1 MPLRLATL
9 LFASAGMVGLVV
21 IVTGYGTHRLFLG
34 APFCLVAAMSA
45 LAGRF
50 ALRRRARREILS
62 WLPVTRVSPGA
73 ERPWGGD
80 WEGLWSPEDA
90 PAGSELSAGLRVA
103 RTEIRDAT
111 RALLASLGEE
121 ARSGGP
127 RRGARPACRHAR
139 LRELGRRVV
148 VRAPASAASS
158 SRRHLRVGGTPGR
171 KVLVSRKLLVS

>member
-1 MPLRLATL
+1 MPLRLAPL

-73 ERPWGGD
+73 VRPWGGD

-90 PAGSELSAGLRVA
+90 PPGSELSAGLRVA

-121 ARSGGP
+121 EARSGGP
-127 RRGARPACRHAR
+127 
-139 LRELGRRVV
+139 
-148 VRAPASAASS
+148 
-158 SRRHLRVGGTPGR
+158 
-171 KVLVSRKLLVS
+171 